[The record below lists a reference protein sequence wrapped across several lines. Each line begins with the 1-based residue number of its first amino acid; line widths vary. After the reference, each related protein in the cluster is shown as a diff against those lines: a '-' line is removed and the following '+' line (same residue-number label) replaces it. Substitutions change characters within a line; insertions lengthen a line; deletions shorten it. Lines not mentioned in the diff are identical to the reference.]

1 MRLQVSCALLIA
13 GLTSS
18 ASADRVADSYDTRPK
33 DNGDFWQNVSDPH
46 GEEIQ
51 MVIDKISMA
60 LSQVDQFNGQDSDID
75 GVIRGKLIDDARG
88 MAKYLRRLAPDDPR
102 VLQALGKACDY
113 AGRAD
118 EALEAYLA
126 YLQQSPEDYDATM
139 RVGRI
144 YLRMKQ
150 YDDAI
155 RYLRIAN
162 VNGSYYSNTGAIPSI
177 YLADALTA
185 SGNEE
190 EAIDVLEDSV
200 ERAGPYGGDPYVSIF
215 ALAVAYDRDE
225 QISRAFEQL
234 DRLQNSLQT
243 SYISSMQS
251 YIDQMDPAPTSEIH
265 YYRGLLYES
274 GGYFDEAR
282 AEWVLYADSD
292 ARYRDR
298 ALSHVAAI
306 DKITGQMLEARKPGK
321 KGAAA
326 AAAQLQ
332 LQYQQ
337 YQSQYGYGGQYGQYG
352 YGGYP
357 QYNPPPPQ
365 PTTQT
370 KKHHKKKR
378 KAKNP

>member
-1 MRLQVSCALLIA
+1 MPL
-13 GLTSS
+13 
-18 ASADRVADSYDTRPK
+18 
-33 DNGDFWQNVSDPH
+33 
-46 GEEIQ
+46 
-51 MVIDKISMA
+51 
-60 LSQVDQFNGQDSDID
+60 
-75 GVIRGKLIDDARG
+75 
-88 MAKYLRRLAPDDPR
+88 
-102 VLQALGKACDY
+102 
-113 AGRAD
+113 
-118 EALEAYLA
+118 
-126 YLQQSPEDYDATM
+126 
-139 RVGRI
+139 
-144 YLRMKQ
+144 
-150 YDDAI
+150 
-155 RYLRIAN
+155 
-162 VNGSYYSNTGAIPSI
+162 
-177 YLADALTA
+177 
-185 SGNEE
+185 
-190 EAIDVLEDSV
+190 
-200 ERAGPYGGDPYVSIF
+200 F

-225 QISRAFEQL
+225 QITRAFEQL

-251 YIDQMDPAPTSEIH
+251 YIDQMDPAPSAEVH

-282 AEWVLYADSD
+282 AEWVLYADSE

-298 ALSHVAAI
+298 ALAHVAAI

-337 YQSQYGYGGQYGQYG
+337 YQSQYGSQYGGYGQ

-365 PTTQT
+365 PTSTP